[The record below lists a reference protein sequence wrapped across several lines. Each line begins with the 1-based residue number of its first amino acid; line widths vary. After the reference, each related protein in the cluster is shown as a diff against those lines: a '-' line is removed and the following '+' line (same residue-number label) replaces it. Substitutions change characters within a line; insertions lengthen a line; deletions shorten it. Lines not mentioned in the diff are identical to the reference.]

1 MLKAELEEIARIEKV
16 SKEGTKEELKK
27 RLAKKVRLKNIRKY
41 YSAFAMKGKASILNH
56 ELVPPHRIMSKEEVK
71 QLRKKYGLKSPK
83 QLPKILVRDPVMIA
97 LGAGRG
103 DVIEIK
109 RKSSIGRETKYYRL
123 VI

>member
-1 MLKAELEEIARIEKV
+1 MEKIARIEKI
-16 SKEGTKEELKK
+16 SKEGTKEDLRK

-41 YSAFAMKGKASILNH
+41 YSAFVMKGKASILNH
-56 ELVPPHRIMSKEEVK
+56 ELVPPHRIMSKKEVK

-97 LGAGRG
+97 LGAKRG
-103 DVIEIK
+103 DVIEIT
-109 RKSSIGRETKYYRL
+109 RKSSIAGETKYYRV